1 MQIYLEGIGLRGPG
15 LDGWTAGIEM
25 LTGRTPYVPGPLV
38 VPASELLPATER
50 RRTVP
55 AVKLA
60 LAVAS
65 EAFAQAGRDAAQT
78 VTTFSASGGDGETV
92 HQILAAL
99 ARPER
104 DISPTRFHNSVHNAP
119 SGYWTIAVHS
129 YEPATTLC
137 GHDASF
143 TVGLLDVAAQ
153 VTVDRRAVALIA
165 YDLPYPEPLGA
176 ARPMMAGFGAALVLA
191 PEETE
196 RTLARLSV
204 ALVADAGPPTPM
216 RDPAFEALRRGN
228 PAARSLPLLAA
239 LARGREE
246 SVALE
251 HIAGKCVT
259 VDVQVLSRAP
269 C

>member
-1 MQIYLEGIGLRGPG
+1 MQVYLEGIGLRGPG
-15 LDGWTAGIEM
+15 LDSWAAGTEV
-25 LTGRTPYVPGPLV
+25 LTGRAPYVPGPLV

-78 VTTFSASGGDGETV
+78 ITTFSASGGDGETV

-104 DISPTRFHNSVHNAP
+104 EISPTRFHNSVHNAP

-137 GHDASF
+137 GYDASF
-143 TVGLLDVAAQ
+143 AVGLLDAAAQ
-153 VTVDRRAVALIA
+153 VTVDGRAVALIA
-165 YDLPYPEPLGA
+165 YDLPYPE
-176 ARPMMAGFGAALVLA
+176 
-191 PEETE
+191 
-196 RTLARLSV
+196 TLARLSV
-204 ALVADAGPPTPM
+204 ALIADAGAPVPM
-216 RDPAFEALRRGN
+216 RDPALEALRRGN

-239 LARGREE
+239 LARGRAE
-246 SVALE
+246 SVE
-251 HIAGKCVT
+251 IEYIAGKCVT
-259 VDVQVLSRAP
+259 VDVQVLPRVP